1 MFLLPK
7 RGVYS
12 NCDHLSDCWC
22 CFCVYRK
29 ALETELGRGDET
41 FKFCFP
47 RKTKREKSVEKQ
59 TPKKKRSAE
68 W

>member
-12 NCDHLSDCWC
+12 NCDHLSDWWC

-41 FKFCFP
+41 FKFCFL
-47 RKTKREKSVEKQ
+47 RKKQSVKIVWK
-59 TPKKKRSAE
+59 TNPKKKVC
-68 W
+68 